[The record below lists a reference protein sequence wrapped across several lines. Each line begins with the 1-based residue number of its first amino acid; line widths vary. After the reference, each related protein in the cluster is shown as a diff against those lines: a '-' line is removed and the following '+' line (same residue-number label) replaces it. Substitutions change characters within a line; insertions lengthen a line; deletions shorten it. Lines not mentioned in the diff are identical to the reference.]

1 MKRLADV
8 VKLVYTLDSK
18 SSSCNGSVGSNG
30 IISHRPHFQP
40 KNGDF
45 DPKQPKT
52 LTNCTI
58 RIAFLHD
65 AGDGELQRIAQLQR
79 FSLQSEVAGGIT
91 DEAMWGNTH
100 TRHTSLTDSDR
111 GFLGIPQV

>member
-1 MKRLADV
+1 LIQNQNV
-8 VKLVYTLDSK
+8 
-18 SSSCNGSVGSNG
+18 VGSFGTIRN
-30 IISHRPHFQP
+30 HPHFQP

-45 DPKQPKT
+45 HPKQPKS

-65 AGDGELQRIAQLQR
+65 AGVGELQRIAQLQR
-79 FSLQSEVAGGIT
+79 FSLQSEPPAGMT
-91 DEAMWGNTH
+91 DGAMWGNTH

-111 GFLGIPQV
+111 GFLGIPRV